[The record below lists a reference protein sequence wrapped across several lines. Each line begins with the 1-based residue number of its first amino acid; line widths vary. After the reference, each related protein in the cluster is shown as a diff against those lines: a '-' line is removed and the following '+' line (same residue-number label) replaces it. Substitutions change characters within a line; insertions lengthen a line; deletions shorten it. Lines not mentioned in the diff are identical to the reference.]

1 MEKVLKSIKDFVLV
15 IMGIVLVVLC
25 GIFAIFV
32 LPFDYRKYKKSLY
45 YKKEHKKYSPFA
57 ASGNHFA
64 LYNEILKHQLP
75 IRYVEN
81 PNHGSLECGWF
92 VFEDILILLESYD
105 LEFDCENSQWV
116 FREDGETNSV
126 MTLDELIQ
134 MELEG
139 VNEIAGREICKY
151 AVVLMDESCISH
163 REKANADKRMLF
175 YNDDRPEVLKHLCED
190 PTKWRDEQ

>member
-1 MEKVLKSIKDFVLV
+1 MKKAMNAIKDFVLA
-15 IMGIVLVVLC
+15 IMGVILVVLC
-25 GIFAIFV
+25 GIFAILV
-32 LPFDYRKYKKSLY
+32 LPLDYRKYKRSLY
-45 YKKEHKKYSPFA
+45 YKKERRKYSLFA

-64 LYNEILKHQLP
+64 LYNEILKHGLP

-81 PNHGSLECGWF
+81 PNNGSLECGWF
-92 VFEDILILLESYD
+92 AFEDILILLDPYG
-105 LEFDCENSQWV
+105 LEFDCKNSQWV

-126 MTLDELIQ
+126 MTLDELIR

-139 VNEIAGREICKY
+139 VNEFTGREICKY
-151 AVVLMDESCISH
+151 AVVLMDESCISD

-190 PTKWRDEQ
+190 PRKWRDEK